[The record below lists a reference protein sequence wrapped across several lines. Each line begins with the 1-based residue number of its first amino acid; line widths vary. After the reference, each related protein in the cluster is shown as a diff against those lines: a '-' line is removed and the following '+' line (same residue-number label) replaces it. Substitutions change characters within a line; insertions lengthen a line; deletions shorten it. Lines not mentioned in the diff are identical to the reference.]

1 MVLQPEEL
9 FSSHY
14 AEFIINEVKDVKLF
28 QQVEMIDAAKLFDW
42 NAKETQALL
51 DALKLL
57 LQQKGLMK

>member
-1 MVLQPEEL
+1 MRPEEL

-14 AEFIINEVKDVKLF
+14 AEFIINEVKDVKLI
-28 QQVEMIDAAKLFDW
+28 QQFELSDEAKLFDW

-57 LQQKGLMK
+57 LQQKGLMI